1 MFERLRWVAIVVPAL
16 VIGLIELLSDSL
28 LDPYLPFPWD
38 AVIVSIGV
46 LVLSAVFTTLA
57 FRHIDAL
64 AGALTAGNR
73 ALERRIA
80 TARALHRVSM
90 AIAALD
96 DLEQILQAIADQSRD
111 LLSADAA
118 VLLVAGADGELAFN
132 SGSGPPDAI
141 DPTGGQPGDDAARFL
156 APAVASA
163 HLAAPLRRGDSTIG
177 LLIVGCRKA
186 RSFDVDDVE
195 TLSSLA
201 NQAAIA
207 LENARL
213 QGRLRELA
221 VVAERERIA
230 REMHDGL
237 AQILGYVNTKSQA
250 VESLLDAGRTTEAR
264 VQLDELAT
272 AARSVYVDVREAI
285 LGLRSP
291 VTAESG
297 LVGAV
302 EAYAGRFAEASKLVV
317 TVEASDEAR
326 RLDLAPS
333 VEAQV
338 FRIVQEALTNVR
350 KHAAA
355 QRVAIT
361 MDLEDEAFVVTL
373 ADDGQGFAA
382 GESAAGDWPH
392 YGLQAMRER
401 ASVVGASID
410 LTTSDGAG
418 AVVRLAVPVTQVVTA
433 TVPDP
438 VSG

>member
-1 MFERLRWVAIVVPAL
+1 VFERLRWVAIVVPAL

-38 AVIVSIGV
+38 AVVVSIGV
-46 LVLSAVFTTLA
+46 LVLSVVFTTVA
-57 FRHIDAL
+57 YRHIDTL

-96 DLEQILQAIADQSRD
+96 DLEQILQAVTDQSRD
-111 LLSADAA
+111 LLSSDVA
-118 VLLVAGADGELAFN
+118 VLLVVGADGDLAFHTG
-132 SGSGPPDAI
+132 SGSPDAM
-141 DPTGGQPGDDAARFL
+141 DPSGSQPGDDAIRFL
-156 APAVASA
+156 APALASA
-163 HLAAPLRRGDSTIG
+163 RLAAPLRRGGSTIG
-177 LLIVGCRKA
+177 LLIIGCRTA

-207 LENARL
+207 IENARL

-221 VVAERERIA
+221 VVDERERIA

-250 VESLLDAGRTTEAR
+250 VASLLDAGRATEAR
-264 VQLDELAT
+264 IQLDELAT

-302 EAYAGRFAEASKLVV
+302 EAYAERFADASKLVV
-317 TVEASDEAR
+317 AVEASDEAR

-355 QRVAIT
+355 RRVAVT
-361 MDLEDEAFVVTL
+361 MAVEDEALVVTL

-382 GESAAGDWPH
+382 AASSAGDWPH

-401 ASVVGASID
+401 ATAVGGAID
-410 LTTSDGAG
+410 LTASDGAG
-418 AVVRLAVPVTQVVTA
+418 AVVRLAVPLSRAVAA
-433 TVPDP
+433 TVPDRAA
-438 VSG
+438 G